1 MTEKEIEEKK
11 NVIKQIQNTQ
21 KREILDE
28 NSIKIIQKL
37 ISMNVQEIIG
47 TMSRDEK
54 A

>member
-1 MTEKEIEEKK
+1 M
-11 NVIKQIQNTQ
+11 IKQIQNSQ

-28 NSIKIIQKL
+28 SSIKTIQKL
-37 ISMNVQEIIG
+37 ISMNVKDIIG